1 MEIREFI
8 TNIAGIRVA
17 RQSGEEIAAYCPWH
31 DDQNASLAINPTKG
45 MWHCFGGCT
54 KGSGGLQGFFRKL
67 DNSGSLSQRY
77 LAMFAGQVDLP
88 KIEIDS
94 PDDKLIGD
102 GYEVNELP
110 LASANDYLR
119 SRGITDDTVREF
131 GIKYHSMDN
140 SIVMPIHIKNEYIG
154 YVRRNISSNPKYLN
168 SKNLQRDQIIYPFDN
183 FKADNGNGAVYVCE
197 GPFDALKAHQMG
209 LKNTICTLGGLI
221 SDNQCRLIVE
231 LGTSVILVVDKDDSG
246 VRIAEANAKK
256 LMTKFGTWVE
266 FTVAPGIAKD
276 FGEANDLS
284 SLEVYSP
291 FQLQAINRDLQ
302 YLIRS

>member
-31 DDQNASLAINPTKG
+31 HDQNASLAINPTKG

-221 SDNQCRLIVE
+221 SDNQCRLIGE

-256 LMTKFGTWVE
+256 LMTNFGTWVE

>member
-1 MEIREFI
+1 MEIREFL

-17 RQSGEEIAAYCPWH
+17 RQSGEEIACYCPWH
-31 DDQNASLAINPTKG
+31 DDQNASLAINYTKG

-77 LAMFAGQVDLP
+77 IAMFAGQGDLLR
-88 KIEIDS
+88 IEIDS
-94 PDDKLIGD
+94 PDDKLIGN
-102 GYEVNELP
+102 GYDVNELP
-110 LASANDYLR
+110 MASENDYLR
-119 SRGITDDTVREF
+119 SRGITEDTVREF
-131 GIKYHSMDN
+131 GIRYHGMDD
-140 SIVMPIHIKNEYIG
+140 SIVMPIYIKHEYIG

-168 SKNLQRDQIIYPFDN
+168 SKNLQRDQIIYPFDH
-183 FKADNGNGAVYVCE
+183 FKSDFGAVYVCE

-221 SDNQCRLIVE
+221 SDNQCRLIGE
-231 LGTSVILVVDKDDSG
+231 LGTSIILVVDKDDSG

-256 LMTKFGTWVE
+256 LMKKFGIWVE

-276 FGEANDLS
+276 FGEANDFSTLKS
-284 SLEVYSP
+284 YSP
-291 FQLQAINRDLQ
+291 FQLQAINRDLH

>member
-1 MEIREFI
+1 MEIREFL

-17 RQSGEEIAAYCPWH
+17 RQSGEEIACYCPWH

-54 KGSGGLQGFFRKL
+54 KGSGGLEGFFRKL

-77 LAMFAGQVDLP
+77 IAMFASQVGLP

-94 PDDKLIGD
+94 PDDKLIS
-102 GYEVNELP
+102 GYDVHELP
-110 LASANDYLR
+110 MASENDYLR
-119 SRGITDDTVREF
+119 SRGITEDTVREF
-131 GIKYHSMDN
+131 DIRYHGMDN
-140 SIVMPIHIKNEYIG
+140 AIVMPIYIKNKYIG

-183 FKADNGNGAVYVCE
+183 FKTAFGAVYVCE
-197 GPFDALKAHQMG
+197 GPFDAIKAHQLG

-221 SDNQCRLIVE
+221 SDNQCRLIGE

-256 LMTKFGTWVE
+256 LMKKFGIWVE

-276 FGEANDLS
+276 FGEAHDLS
-284 SLEVYSP
+284 ALEIYSP

>member
-1 MEIREFI
+1 VEIREFL

-17 RQSGEEIAAYCPWH
+17 RQSGEEIACYCPWH
-31 DDQNASLAINPTKG
+31 DDRNASLAINPTKG

-77 LAMFAGQVDLP
+77 IAMFAGQVGLP
-88 KIEIDS
+88 IIDIDS
-94 PDDKLIGD
+94 PDDKLISG
-102 GYEVNELP
+102 GYDVNELP
-110 LASANDYLR
+110 LAAENDYLR
-119 SRGITDDTVREF
+119 SRGITEDTVREF
-131 GIKYHSMDN
+131 GIRYHGMDD
-140 SIVMPIHIKNEYIG
+140 SIVMPIYIKNEYIG

-168 SKNLQRDQIIYPFDN
+168 SKNLQRDQIIYPFDH
-183 FKADNGNGAVYVCE
+183 FKPDSGAVYVCE

-221 SDNQCRLIVE
+221 SNNQCRLIAE

-256 LMTKFGTWVE
+256 LMNKFGTWVE

-276 FGEANDLS
+276 FGEAHDFS
-284 SLEVYSP
+284 ALEVYSP
-291 FQLQAINRDLQ
+291 FQLQAINKDLQ